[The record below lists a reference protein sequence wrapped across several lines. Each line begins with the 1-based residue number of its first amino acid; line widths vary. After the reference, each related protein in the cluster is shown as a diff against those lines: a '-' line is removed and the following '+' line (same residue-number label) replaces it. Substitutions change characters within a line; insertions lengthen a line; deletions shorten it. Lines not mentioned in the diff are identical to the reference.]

1 MQMRCVST
9 NRRPESRDGWEMCGR
24 LVRGLLDGAS
34 QRPTYQR
41 GGGVPAPPLCAWTQT
56 NLRRLNVLLIVLV
69 VEASLT
75 TGGKNTFVNAT

>member
-24 LVRGLLDGAS
+24 LVRGRRTKGLGL
-34 QRPTYQR
+34 
-41 GGGVPAPPLCAWTQT
+41 VPAPPLCAWTQT